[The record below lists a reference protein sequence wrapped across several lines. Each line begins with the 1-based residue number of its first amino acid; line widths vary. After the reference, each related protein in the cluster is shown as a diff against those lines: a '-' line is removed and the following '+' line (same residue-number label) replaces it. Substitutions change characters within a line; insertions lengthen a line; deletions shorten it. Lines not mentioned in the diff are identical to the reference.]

1 MPGPHRPTVEIVEV
15 IRRSEHGMTKPFLC
29 RGDDDKF
36 YFVKGIGAGR
46 ESQIKEWVAGNLA
59 KSFGIPVAPFAIVTV
74 PVELLELL
82 PAGFAQDLGYGPA
95 FGSEE
100 QRIMELS
107 YTQILEV
114 PVELRRDVFC
124 FDWWI
129 VNGDRNLT
137 ERGGNPN
144 LFWEPD
150 KRKLVVIDHNQAFDK
165 DFCPDDFFNYHVFR
179 EFSSGIADDLF
190 ERESYINRFREA
202 LSTWSEIQASL
213 PEEWMFSD
221 LEMTCEVGLSFDRLL
236 EYLQRF
242 ENADFWNWK

>member
-1 MPGPHRPTVEIVEV
+1 MPSPHRPTVEIVEV
-15 IRRSEHGMTKPFLC
+15 IRRSEHGMTEPFLC

-59 KSFGIPVAPFAIVTV
+59 KSFGIPVAPFAVVNV
-74 PVELLELL
+74 PAEILELL
-82 PAGFAQDLGYGPA
+82 PADFAHDLGSGPA

-107 YTQILEV
+107 FAQVSEV
-114 PVELRRDVFC
+114 PGELRKDVFC

-129 VNGDRNLT
+129 SNGDRNLT

-150 KRKLVVIDHNQAFDK
+150 KRKLVVIDHNQAFDT
-165 DFCPDDFFNYHVFR
+165 DFCSEDFFEYHVFR
-179 EFSSGIADDLF
+179 DFSSGIADDLF
-190 ERESYINRFREA
+190 ERETYTNRFREA
-202 LSTWSEIQASL
+202 LSTWGEIRASL
-213 PEEWMFSD
+213 PEEWFFSD
-221 LEMTCEVGLSFDRLL
+221 QEMTLEVDLSLDSLL
-236 EYLQRF
+236 GHLQRF
-242 ENADFWNWK
+242 ESADFWNWK